1 MTTYKELATANFT
14 REIKDINNDVI
25 PVYIQTRG
33 YVDDNEELQ
42 ICSLKVSLYD
52 KKHAG
57 YLIDPPDDAYECY
70 ECNGDGYV

>member
-14 REIKDINNDVI
+14 REIKNINNDVI

-52 KKHAG
+52 KKHS
-57 YLIDPPDDAYECY
+57 LDLLNDAADELSTQFK
-70 ECNGDGYV
+70 EVRR

>member
-14 REIKDINNDVI
+14 REIKDTNNDII

-42 ICSLKVSLYD
+42 ICSLKVSFHD
-52 KKHAG
+52 KKHS
-57 YLIDPPDDAYECY
+57 LDLLNDAADELSTQFK
-70 ECNGDGYV
+70 EVRR